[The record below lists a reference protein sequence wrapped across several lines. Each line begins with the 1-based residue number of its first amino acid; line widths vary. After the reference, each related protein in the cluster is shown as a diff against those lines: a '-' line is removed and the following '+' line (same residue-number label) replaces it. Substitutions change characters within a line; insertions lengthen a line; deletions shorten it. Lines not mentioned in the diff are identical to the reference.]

1 MRYLALGEVVEL
13 HRRLLEATGGASGI
27 RDFGAL
33 ESAIAQPKATFGG
46 ADLHPT
52 RVEEAP
58 ISHWSGAALS
68 LMGTSV

>member
-33 ESAIAQPKATFGG
+33 ST
-46 ADLHPT
+46 
-52 RVEEAP
+52 
-58 ISHWSGAALS
+58 AARSTPLS
-68 LMGTSV
+68 MTKNA